1 MMKLCGDA
9 NGFGDEHVGDEHD
22 SNVHGDADDD
32 DDDDDDYDDYDDYDD
47 DNGNDDLENDQ

>member
-1 MMKLCGDA
+1 MKLCGDA

-32 DDDDDDYDDYDDYDD
+32 DDDDYDDYDDYDD